1 MQDAPTPIHSDLW
14 SRDALGRGLYG
25 VSVVLALAGGAVL
38 LALIGLSTWS
48 VAGRW
53 LADAPVQGD
62 FELVQL
68 GCAACVSAFLP
79 LCQME
84 KGHVIV
90 DFFTLKAGVRLRA
103 GLDAA
108 GSVLVGL
115 AAGLVAWR
123 LTLGMASVR
132 EAGETSMILDLPIW
146 MAYAPMILSFA
157 VLAVAGI
164 YTAWAELAYR
174 RTG

>member
-1 MQDAPTPIHSDLW
+1 MQDAPTTIQAGLW
-14 SRDALGRGLYG
+14 SRDAVGRALYA
-25 VSVVLALAGGAVL
+25 VSLALALAGGAVL

-53 LADAPVQGD
+53 LADAPLQGD

-79 LCQME
+79 LCQLE

-90 DFFTLKAGVRLRA
+90 DFFTLKAGAATRA
-103 GLDAA
+103 VLDAA
-108 GSVLVGL
+108 GNLLLGL
-115 AAGLVAWR
+115 AGALVAWR
-123 LTLGMASVR
+123 LALGMLSVR
-132 EAGETSMILDLPIW
+132 EAGETSMILDLPVW

-157 VLAVAGI
+157 VLAVAGL

-174 RTG
+174 RTP

>member
-1 MQDAPTPIHSDLW
+1 MQDAPTKIQAGLW
-14 SRDALGRGLYG
+14 SRDAIGRALYG
-25 VSVVLALAGGAVL
+25 ISLALALAGGLIL
-38 LALIGLSTWS
+38 LALIGLSAWS

-53 LADAPVQGD
+53 LADAPLQGD

-90 DFFTLKAGVRLRA
+90 DFFTLKAGPGTRA
-103 GLDAA
+103 VLDAF
-108 GSVLVGL
+108 GNLLLGGVG
-115 AAGLVAWR
+115 ALVAWR
-123 LTLGMASVR
+123 LALGMASVR

-157 VLAVAGI
+157 VLALAGL

-174 RTG
+174 RSA